1 MLEGTTSDLRYV
13 LRVLRQSPGFTLVA
27 VLSLAIGIGANTAMF
42 GVVRTLLLTPLPV
55 DAPEQLSI
63 VGWTRAGDFRIS
75 QTGSTSY
82 EDPATGASYRSNFSY
97 PLYTALRDAGP
108 DDVRL
113 FAFAFLRGVSVAVGD
128 QAAVLAGGALVD
140 GRYFSTLRPR
150 IVLGRGIADDDR
162 PGAPLVAV
170 LSHSFWMR
178 AFGGDPEVI
187 GRTVRINGNS
197 AEIVGV
203 TDAGFKGLSMGG
215 FFPQTEITVPL
226 HAQPQV
232 YPRMASGE
240 SLFAADDVFW
250 LRLVARVPATSSL
263 RATEQTLEAVFR
275 TRPSP
280 LIADD
285 GHLPSLR
292 LLPGSQGV
300 QPVRAETAKLLYLL
314 LGVVGIVLLIACVN
328 LASLLLARGVS
339 RQREMAVRQALG
351 AGRARLIRQ
360 TLIESLV
367 LACVGTVAGLILA
380 VTSRG
385 MPRGFLTGSLGSGA
399 FGNVDMEMSI
409 DPLVI
414 GLCATLGVG
423 ATVLFG
429 LLPAVRL
436 SKLDSISWLKQRPGA
451 GSSAPRLTAGRVLIA
466 LQISVSVP
474 LVVGAALFLRTL
486 ANLGAVEL
494 GFDPRGLVM
503 FQLDPGYTQ
512 LPPEEYPGLYL
523 QVLDRLDAIPG
534 VRSTTLLENA
544 LMSGIISNTFV
555 DVDGASRNLYRNAVG
570 PGFLETIGMRLLAG
584 RVPGIQDTDD
594 APPVGAVNATAMEE
608 LFGGELPIGRFLRV
622 GGRDV
627 RIVGVVNDAP
637 YRNQRD
643 PVPPILYES
652 ALQRQGYGG
661 HHIVLRTDAQAGPI
675 EPLIREA
682 VARVNADLPVPG
694 LRTQADIMAQTS
706 ARERAF
712 TQLLSLFGGFA
723 LLLASIGLHGVTSYW
738 VTRRTSEIGVRVAVG
753 ARPHQ
758 IFRLVLRQV
767 VVLVAVGLAAGVPA
781 SLAAGR
787 LVSSLLY
794 GVAATDVRTVA
805 VAVVVI
811 LGVAIGAGFLPARRA
826 ARMDALVA
834 LRAE

>member
-1 MLEGTTSDLRYV
+1 ML
-13 LRVLRQSPGFTLVA
+13 
-27 VLSLAIGIGANTAMF
+27 
-42 GVVRTLLLTPLPV
+42 
-55 DAPEQLSI
+55 
-63 VGWTRAGDFRIS
+63 
-75 QTGSTSY
+75 
-82 EDPATGASYRSNFSY
+82 
-97 PLYTALRDAGP
+97 
-108 DDVRL
+108 
-113 FAFAFLRGVSVAVGD
+113 
-128 QAAVLAGGALVD
+128 
-140 GRYFSTLRPR
+140 
-150 IVLGRGIADDDR
+150 
-162 PGAPLVAV
+162 
-170 LSHSFWMR
+170 
-178 AFGGDPEVI
+178 
-187 GRTVRINGNS
+187 
-197 AEIVGV
+197 
-203 TDAGFKGLSMGG
+203 
-215 FFPQTEITVPL
+215 
-226 HAQPQV
+226 
-232 YPRMASGE
+232 
-240 SLFAADDVFW
+240 
-250 LRLVARVPATSSL
+250 
-263 RATEQTLEAVFR
+263 
-275 TRPSP
+275 
-280 LIADD
+280 
-285 GHLPSLR
+285 
-292 LLPGSQGV
+292 
-300 QPVRAETAKLLYLL
+300 
-314 LGVVGIVLLIACVN
+314 
-328 LASLLLARGVS
+328 
-339 RQREMAVRQALG
+339 
-351 AGRARLIRQ
+351 
-360 TLIESLV
+360 
-367 LACVGTVAGLILA
+367 
-380 VTSRG
+380 
-385 MPRGFLTGSLGSGA
+385 RGFLTGSLGSGA

-622 GGRDV
+622 EGGDV